1 MPSSATAQGKSRFP
15 GAADRWG
22 KACGGISHSL
32 WGAGCRGP
40 DARGMAVTPGFID
53 AHRHCDLAALYDPE
67 FGRLEL
73 AQGITTAVMGNC
85 GLAPA
90 PCTEEY
96 RDRLYDF
103 WSPVWAQL
111 PKTVFPSGFGV
122 FPGTGDKAVSAEP
135 GSIRGPPG
143 PSLQRQRDST
153 MSPLT
158 GNPDTGRKFT

>member
-1 MPSSATAQGKSRFP
+1 MIQVKNAVICDGTGKEPFSGELLIDGEKLAEVSPIPF
-15 GAADRWG
+15 GELDAEV
-22 KACGGISHSL
+22 L
-32 WGAGCRGP
+32 
-40 DARGMAVTPGFID
+40 DARGRAVTPGFID

-96 RDRLYDF
+96 GTGSMIF

-111 PKTVFPSGFGV
+111 PKTVFSLWFRSFSGHWRQG
-122 FPGTGDKAVSAEP
+122 G
-135 GSIRGPPG
+135 IR
-143 PSLQRQRDST
+143 
-153 MSPLT
+153 
-158 GNPDTGRKFT
+158 